1 MSRRRTL
8 SRALTAALAALALVT
23 SPAFAR
29 PIQDQPVVP
38 PQPKQ
43 DLRMPDTRDAAEGRT
58 LDLRLDGPTG
68 SLAGTTSP
76 STKPA
81 SPDSDNSLPT
91 VGLILAAIAVAAGGA
106 GIATAARKRS
116 RIAA

>member
-29 PIQDQPVVP
+29 PIDHQPV
-38 PQPKQ
+38 QPALKQ

-68 SLAGTTSP
+68 SLAGTTAP

-81 SPDSDNSLPT
+81 TPDSDNSLPPL
-91 VGLILAAIAVAAGGA
+91 GLILIGVGVAAAAGV

-116 RIAA
+116 RVAV